1 MVADILTLIDTHYP
15 IMDTN
20 AQKAPKQI
28 GPSAPTGSG
37 VYEVQVNGNLTEMPM
52 ALLLAL

>member
-28 GPSAPTGSG
+28 GPSAPTGSA